1 MYAVL
6 IALGI
11 ALTPTSCGE
20 DPAPRQT
27 STPTA
32 SSPSDSPSASV
43 TTWIAVIDV
52 APDPSDLDPLTQR
65 LLGPLGSALIVAPTE
80 CFEGLPDAAGNGY
93 LIGAVANSRSEV
105 ERRVVEAGE
114 QVVFSAHVTNMCTD

>member
-1 MYAVL
+1 MHAVL
-6 IALGI
+6 IAVGFAFTL
-11 ALTPTSCGE
+11 ASCGE
-20 DPAPRQT
+20 DPGPKQT

-32 SSPSDSPSASV
+32 SSPSASPSASEMR
-43 TTWIAVIDV
+43 WIAVIDV

-65 LLGPLGSALIVAPTE
+65 LLDPLGIALIVAPTD
-80 CFEGLPDAAGNGY
+80 CFEGLPDAAGDGY

-114 QVVFSAHVTNMCTD
+114 QVAFSAHVTMICTD